1 MIEYKTNI
9 VTTDLDKSLLESLN
23 KEERETILEYITSIV
38 FLQNLISVDRK
49 FAKDLVRWDNPDN
62 DTILSDKTLE
72 RKINNKGRIRL
83 DFADPHIMEDTAY
96 FREAALHFEEH
107 GVYTFL
113 KPDRNPYSDYRKFWD
128 REIERCWNGM
138 TRESD
143 GEWITGQHY
152 FYLNFSPVMKS
163 VKRKGSA
170 RVDRIQGLP
179 DFYDGDYWFF
189 HYIER
194 ARENGKH
201 TCTLKKRGAG
211 YSLKG
216 AGQLGRNF
224 ILGES
229 KEADKNTVS
238 LAIANEKE
246 YLTKDGVLNKF
257 IDVIDFCSKHT
268 PFPNRRELKDSWQT
282 MHWQMGWK
290 DNESGLEKGN
300 KNQVMGVTLKN
311 DPEKARGKR
320 AIFILWEEFGKFKDS
335 LTAWNIARPSV
346 EDGEYVFGL
355 MSAFGTGGTEGASF
369 KGLRELFYNPKGYN
383 VYQLDNVYD
392 KNVKAGIKCAFF
404 HAGYLNQMGYMD
416 KEGNSDVITSILSV
430 VRKRIEIKY
439 NSSEAH
445 TLTQTIAEMALTPQ
459 EAIMKSTGSMFP
471 TVDIRDYLEES
482 RVNYNRFIEDQL
494 VGDLVIK
501 GAGNIEFQPNFEKT
515 AIRTYNMSKV
525 NTEGAVVIYAP
536 PQIDKTTK
544 SPYGYRYIAGID
556 PIDNDYTETGSL
568 GCIVIY
574 DLWNEE
580 IVADYIGRPQLADD
594 FYEICRRLL
603 LYYNA
608 VANYENNI
616 KGLFGYFN
624 NKTALNLLCDT
635 PSYLRDVEE
644 QKQNLFG
651 NRAKGTRASAG
662 IIADGLRLQKTSMLS
677 EAEVLLPDGE
687 LSKTIRLRKIKSL
700 RYLEELYEF
709 NVDGNFDYVSAMN
722 MVMILRQDRIKITES
737 ISDGPKEDYL
747 EEDSFIRDNYD
758 SKLESN
764 RYFDQDK
771 EKQNRNRYEI

>member
-1 MIEYKTNI
+1 MEYITNK
-9 VTTDLDKSLLESLN
+9 VTTDIDKAFVDSLT
-23 KEERETILEYITSIV
+23 KEEKETILEYISSIV
-38 FLQNLISVDRK
+38 FLQNLISKDRK
-49 FAKDLVRWDNPDN
+49 YARDLERWDYPN
-62 DTILSDKTLE
+62 DDRLDSKGLTE
-72 RKINNKGRIRL
+72 RKLDPKGRVRV
-83 DFADPHIMEDTAY
+83 DFANPHIFDNMDF
-96 FREAALHFEEH
+96 FRENAIHFEEH
-107 GVYTFL
+107 GVFTFL
-113 KPDRNPYSDYRKFWD
+113 TPDRNPYSAYRKFWD

-152 FYLNFSPVMKS
+152 FYLNYSPVMKS
-163 VKRKGSA
+163 ARRKGSA

-216 AGQLGRNF
+216 AAQLGKNF

-246 YLTKDGVLNKF
+246 YLVKDGVLNKF
-257 IDVIDFCSKHT
+257 VDVIDFCSKNT
-268 PFPNRRELKDSWQT
+268 PFPNRRELKDSWQH

-290 DNESGLEKGN
+290 DNASGLEKGN

-335 LTAWNIARPSV
+335 LTAWTIARPSV

-369 KGLRELFYNPKGYN
+369 KGLKELFFNPKGYN
-383 VYQLDNVYD
+383 VYQLENVYD
-392 KNVKAGIKCAFF
+392 KNTKKGHTCAFF
-404 HAGYLNQMGYMD
+404 HGGYLNQMGYMD
-416 KEGNSDVITSILSV
+416 KDGNSDVVMSLLSV
-430 VRKRIEIKY
+430 IKKRIDIKY
-439 NSSEAH
+439 NTNEAH
-445 TLTQTIAEMALTPQ
+445 TLTQAIAEMALTPQ
-459 EAIMKSTGSMFP
+459 EAIMKSSGSMFP
-471 TVDIRDYLEES
+471 TMDIKDYLEEC
-482 RVNYNRFIEDQL
+482 RINFNRFIETHD

-501 GAGNIEFQPNFEKT
+501 TTGEVEFKTNFDKQP
-515 AIRTYNMSKV
+515 IRTYNDNKV
-525 NTEGAVVIYAP
+525 NPEGAVVLYAR
-536 PQIDKTTK
+536 PQIDPTTK
-544 SPYGYRYIAGID
+544 KPYQYRYIAGID

-580 IVADYIGRPQLADD
+580 IVADFIGRPQLADD
-594 FYEICRRLL
+594 FYEICRRMLM
-603 LYYNA
+603 YYGA
-608 VANYENNI
+608 VGNYENNI

-624 NKTALNLLCDT
+624 NKTSLHLLCDT
-635 PSYLRDVEE
+635 PAYLRDVEE

-677 EAEVLLPDGE
+677 DAEILLDNGE
-687 LSKTIRLRKIKSL
+687 TAKTIRLRKIKSL
-700 RYLEELYEF
+700 RYLEELSEF

-722 MVMILRQDRIKITES
+722 MVMILRQDRFKLTES
-737 ISDGPKEDYL
+737 VSSEDNSNYE
-747 EEDSFIRDNYD
+747 EEDRFIKDNYD
-758 SKLESN
+758 SRL
-764 RYFDQDK
+764 DQDTYGSNDYK
-771 EKQNRNRYEI
+771 KIEKYEI